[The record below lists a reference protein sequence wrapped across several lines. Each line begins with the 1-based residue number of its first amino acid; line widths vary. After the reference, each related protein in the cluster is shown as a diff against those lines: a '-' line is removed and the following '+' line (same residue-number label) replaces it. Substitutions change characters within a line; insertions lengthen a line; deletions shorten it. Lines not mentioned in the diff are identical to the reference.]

1 MTLASSCLRCI
12 IRLPKYRT
20 EHITALNQSY
30 QVLSV
35 YNEAYNLSKRS
46 FKSEIHTDNLYPG
59 SKVSDKFAVPQYP
72 STPDIPAFNGVI
84 PIKELELT
92 YTKSSAP
99 GGQNV
104 NKVATKVEAR
114 FKLEKATWLNNDTK
128 TILEEKWKNQ
138 LTKDGYFV
146 VTSERT
152 RSQQLNQVG

>member
-1 MTLASSCLRCI
+1 MSLASSCLRCI

-20 EHITALNQSY
+20 EHINQSY

-59 SKVSDKFAVPQYP
+59 SKVSDKFDVPQYP
-72 STPDIPAFNGVI
+72 SSSDIPSFNGVI

-114 FKLEKATWLNNDTK
+114 FKLKKATWLNNDTK

-138 LTKDGYFV
+138 LTKD
-146 VTSERT
+146 R
-152 RSQQLNQVG
+152 

>member
-1 MTLASSCLRCI
+1 MSLGNSCLRCI

-20 EHITALNQSY
+20 EHITALKQSY
-30 QVLSV
+30 QVLSIN
-35 YNEAYNLSKRS
+35 NEAYNLAKRS

-59 SKVSDKFAVPQYP
+59 SKVSDKFAVPEYP
-72 STPDIPAFNGVI
+72 SSSDLPSFNGVI

-104 NKVATKVEAR
+104 NKIATKVEAR
-114 FKLEKATWLNNDTK
+114 FNLEKAKWLNNDIK
-128 TILEEKWKNQ
+128 SILEEKWKNQ
-138 LTKDGYFV
+138 LTKEGYFV

-152 RSQQLNQVG
+152 RSQQLNQVR